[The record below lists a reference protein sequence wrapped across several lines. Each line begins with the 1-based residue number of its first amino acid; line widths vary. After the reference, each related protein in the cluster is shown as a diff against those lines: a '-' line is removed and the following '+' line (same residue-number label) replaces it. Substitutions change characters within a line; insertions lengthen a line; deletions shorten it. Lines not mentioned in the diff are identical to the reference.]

1 MEIASLVLRCLH
13 IGSAVIL
20 AGGVLFQAFALS
32 PALIALDDE
41 QRSSLGT
48 ALRARWS
55 KLVMMTAG
63 LLLITGLAT
72 VMMEAPRTNY
82 GSRYMPLLG
91 IKMLLAIGIMFLSS
105 LLSGRTSAADKFRE
119 SEGKWQ
125 KDQCLV
131 GRDLDCDRRHVEDDR
146 SRTEGQGASR
156 SFGNGTGIR
165 GLRSVL

>member
-1 MEIASLVLRCLH
+1 MENFPLVLRCLH

-20 AGGVLFQAFALS
+20 AGGVLFQAFVLS

-63 LLLITGLAT
+63 LLLITGLVT
-72 VMMEAPRTNY
+72 VMMEAPRTHY
-82 GSRYMPLLG
+82 ASRYMPLLG

-105 LLSGRTSAADKFRE
+105 LLSGRTAAADKFRA

-125 KDQCLV
+125 KINALLV
-131 GRDLDCDRRHVEDDR
+131 VVLIVIAGTLKTTDREPKVKEPAVEAAATAVD
-146 SRTEGQGASR
+146 
-156 SFGNGTGIR
+156 
-165 GLRSVL
+165 